1 LQTATTVRAKE
12 RRRDTSSRK
21 TSFLTVGLSV
31 AGVILLAT
39 KIYLVSELLVL
50 WAFLAAVFLVA
61 SGLLLCVVLVQEG
74 VRWSVRHVLEAK
86 HATLLSPGSA
96 KF

>member
-1 LQTATTVRAKE
+1 MILNTKE
-12 RRRDTSSRK
+12 ARQRGSSRK
-21 TSFLTVGLSV
+21 APFLTVGLPA
-31 AGVILLAT
+31 AGAILLAT
-39 KIYLVSELLVL
+39 KIYFLSELLVL
-50 WAFLAAVFLVA
+50 WASLAAAFLVA

-74 VRWSVRHVLEAK
+74 VRWSVRHVIEAK

>member
-1 LQTATTVRAKE
+1 MIVNTKE
-12 RRRDTSSRK
+12 ARQGGSSRK
-21 TSFLTVGLSV
+21 APFLTVGLPA
-31 AGVILLAT
+31 AGAILLAT
-39 KIYLVSELLVL
+39 KIYFLSELLVL
-50 WAFLAAVFLVA
+50 WASLAAAFLVG

-74 VRWSVRHVLEAK
+74 VRWSVRHVIEAK